1 MLQLRQ
7 NLTQY
12 LLKHPKRYEIEL
24 FILCIPHTNCNGELK
39 VLLLYKHL
47 HHCSQLRQSS
57 LPKDV
62 TKGSIPKI
70 DNPCNLQLY
79 SVLCP
84 KSISKKKEVSE
95 ITKTCKMLMTEQ
107 MLFFTLVILC
117 CRQQKR
123 LVPLCNH
130 NHQQRLDHR
139 LNF

>member
-24 FILCIPHTNCNGELK
+24 FILYIPHTNCNGELK
-39 VLLLYKHL
+39 VLFLYKNL
-47 HHCSQLRQSS
+47 HHCSQLRKSS

-84 KSISKKKEVSE
+84 KSISIPPGVSDAKKGS
-95 ITKTCKMLMTEQ
+95 L
-107 MLFFTLVILC
+107 
-117 CRQQKR
+117 
-123 LVPLCNH
+123 
-130 NHQQRLDHR
+130 
-139 LNF
+139 

>member
-39 VLLLYKHL
+39 VLFLYKKL

-84 KSISKKKEVSE
+84 KSISIPPGVTDAKKGS
-95 ITKTCKMLMTEQ
+95 L
-107 MLFFTLVILC
+107 
-117 CRQQKR
+117 
-123 LVPLCNH
+123 
-130 NHQQRLDHR
+130 
-139 LNF
+139 